1 MSSTLL
7 KLVALAAT
15 AAAHGTVSGIV
26 ADGTYTKGYDL
37 QYYYMIQNGQ
47 TPPATPGW
55 YAENLDNGFVAPSAY
70 KTADIIC
77 HKNSKA
83 ATSSASVKAGGK
95 VDFQWTKWPESHV
108 GPMITYV
115 AKCDADCSAA
125 DKATL
130 KWVKIDEAGFTDDW
144 ASNKMISNNNT
155 WSVTVPSTLASGNYV
170 FRHETIALH
179 GAGSEDGAQNYPQCL
194 NIEITGGGS
203 DNPEGTLGTAL
214 YTPTDAGI
222 LFNVYGGNNAG
233 YKIPGPAL
241 YGSGSG
247 SGSGNSTTPATPVSS
262 SPAASASASAPATP
276 VSSSPAASAP
286 ASSAAPSAT
295 ATAAAE
301 AAPSASA
308 TASAGSGSALPKTF
322 TVSTF
327 IQWLEEQ
334 TATSAKAKARRHSR
348 QFA

>member
-15 AAAHGTVSGIV
+15 AAAHGTVTGIV
-26 ADGTYTKGYDL
+26 ADGTYTKGFDL
-37 QYYYMIQNGQ
+37 SYYYMIKQGQ
-47 TPPATPGW
+47 TAPATPGW
-55 YAENLDNGFVAPSAY
+55 YAENLDNGFVAPDAY
-70 KTADIIC
+70 TTADIVC

-83 ATSSASVKAGGK
+83 ATSSATVKAGGK
-95 VDFQWTKWPESHV
+95 VDFQWSKWPESHV

-115 AKCDADCSAA
+115 AKCDGDCSKA
-125 DKATL
+125 DKTAL

-144 ASNKMISNNNT
+144 ASNKMIANNNT
-155 WSVTVPSTLASGNYV
+155 WSVTVPSTLAAGKYV

-179 GAGSEDGAQNYPQCL
+179 SAGSENGAQNYPQCL

-214 YTPTDAGI
+214 YTPKDAGI
-222 LFNVYGGNNAG
+222 LYNVYGGDNKG

-247 SGSGNSTTPATPVSS
+247 SGSDSGSGNSTTPP
-262 SPAASASASAPATP
+262 TP

-286 ASSAAPSAT
+286 ASSTAPSALPT
-295 ATAAAE
+295 VADAS
-301 AAPSASA
+301 PSAG
-308 TASAGSGSALPKTF
+308 AGSGSAKTF
-322 TVSTF
+322 TVSSF
-327 IQWLEEQ
+327 IAWLEEQ
-334 TATSAKAKARRHSR
+334 SAAAAKAKARRHAR
-348 QFA
+348 DF

>member
-1 MSSTLL
+1 
-7 KLVALAAT
+7 ALAAT
-15 AAAHGTVSGIV
+15 AAAHGTVTGII
-26 ADGTYTKGYDL
+26 ADGTYTKGFDL

-55 YAENLDNGFVAPSAY
+55 YAENLDNGFVAPDAY
-70 KTADIIC
+70 TTADINC
-77 HKNSKA
+77 HKNAKA

-95 VDFQWTKWPESHV
+95 VDFQWSSWPQSHV

-115 AKCDADCSAA
+115 AKCDADCADA
-125 DKATL
+125 DKTAL

-144 ASNKMISNNNT
+144 ASNKMIANNNT

-179 GAGSEDGAQNYPQCL
+179 GAGSENGAQNYPQCL

-222 LFNVYGGNNAG
+222 LYNVYGTSNTG

-241 YGSGSG
+241 Y
-247 SGSGNSTTPATPVSS
+247 
-262 SPAASASASAPATP
+262 
-276 VSSSPAASAP
+276 
-286 ASSAAPSAT
+286 
-295 ATAAAE
+295 
-301 AAPSASA
+301 
-308 TASAGSGSALPKTF
+308 
-322 TVSTF
+322 
-327 IQWLEEQ
+327 
-334 TATSAKAKARRHSR
+334 
-348 QFA
+348 

>member
-1 MSSTLL
+1 MSSILL

-15 AAAHGTVSGIV
+15 AAAHGTVTGIV
-26 ADGTYTKGYDL
+26 ADGTYTKGFDL

-55 YAENLDNGFVAPSAY
+55 YAENLDNGFVAPDAY
-70 KTADIIC
+70 TTADIIC
-77 HKNSKA
+77 HKNSKPA
-83 ATSSASVKAGGK
+83 SSSASVKAGGK
-95 VDFQWTKWPESHV
+95 VDFEWSDWPASHV

-115 AKCDADCSAA
+115 AKCAADCADADKTA
-125 DKATL
+125 L

-144 ASNKMISNNNT
+144 ASNKMIANNNT
-155 WSVTVPSTLASGNYV
+155 WSVTVPSTLSAGNYV

-179 GAGSEDGAQNYPQCL
+179 SAGSEGGAQNYPQCL
-194 NIEITGGGS
+194 NIKITGGGS

-222 LFNVYGGNNAG
+222 LYNVYGASNTG

-241 YGSGSG
+241 YGSGS
-247 SGSGNSTTPATPVSS
+247 STTPATPASS
-262 SPAASASASAPATP
+262 SPAASASASAPA
-276 VSSSPAASAP
+276 SSTV
-286 ASSAAPSAT
+286 PSAT
-295 ATAAAE
+295 ATPTAADTT
-301 AAPSASA
+301 PSASA
-308 TASAGSGSALPKTF
+308 TAGADSGSGSTLPKTF

-327 IQWLEEQ
+327 IKWLEEQ
-334 TATSAKAKARRHSR
+334 TAASAKAKVRRHSR

>member
-15 AAAHGTVSGIV
+15 AAAHGTVTGIV

-55 YAENLDNGFVAPSAY
+55 YAEDLDNGFVAPSAY
-70 KTADIIC
+70 TTGDIIC
-77 HKNSKA
+77 HKNAKA
-83 ATSSASVKAGGK
+83 ATSSATVKAGGK
-95 VDFQWTKWPESHV
+95 VDFQWSNWPASHV
-108 GPMITYV
+108 GPMLTYV
-115 AKCDADCSAA
+115 AKCDADCADA
-125 DKATL
+125 DKAAL

-144 ASNKMISNNNT
+144 ASTKMIANNNT

-179 GAGSEDGAQNYPQCL
+179 GAGSADGAQNYPQCL
-194 NIEITGGGS
+194 NIAITGGGS
-203 DNPEGTLGTAL
+203 DTPEGVLGTAL

-222 LFNVYGGNNAG
+222 LYNVYGGDNTG

-241 YGSGSG
+241 YGSGS
-247 SGSGNSTTPATPVSS
+247 STTPATPVSS
-262 SPAASASASAPATP
+262 SPAASASASAPAA
-276 VSSSPAASAP
+276 SASAP
-286 ASSAAPSAT
+286 ATSTVPSAT
-295 ATAAAE
+295 ATPTAAE

-308 TASAGSGSALPKTF
+308 TAGAGSTLPKTF

-327 IQWLEEQ
+327 IQWLEQ
-334 TATSAKAKARRHSR
+334 QSAASAKKARRHAR

>member
-15 AAAHGTVSGIV
+15 AAAHGTVTGIV
-26 ADGTYTKGYDL
+26 ADGTYTKGFDL

-55 YAENLDNGFVAPSAY
+55 YAENLDNGFVSPDAY
-70 KTADIIC
+70 TTSDIVC

-83 ATSSASVKAGGK
+83 ATSSASVKAGGS
-95 VDFQWTKWPESHV
+95 VDFQWSAWPESHV

-115 AKCDADCSAA
+115 AKCDADCADA
-125 DKATL
+125 DKTAL
-130 KWVKIDEAGFTDDW
+130 KWVKIDEAGYTDDW
-144 ASNKMISNNNT
+144 ASNKMIANNNT
-155 WSVTVPSTLASGNYV
+155 WSVTVPSTLAAGNYV

-179 GAGSEDGAQNYPQCL
+179 GAGSENGAQNYPQCL

-203 DNPEGTLGTAL
+203 DSPEGTLGTAL

-222 LFNVYGGNNAG
+222 LYSPYSGDNTG
-233 YKIPGPAL
+233 YKVPGPAL
-241 YGSGSG
+241 YGSGSD

-262 SPAASASASAPATP
+262 SPAASASASAPAA
-276 VSSSPAASAP
+276 SASASAP
-286 ASSAAPSAT
+286 ASSTVPVATATPTVADVAPSAT
-295 ATAAAE
+295 ATAG
-301 AAPSASA
+301 
-308 TASAGSGSALPKTF
+308 AGSGLAKTF

-334 TATSAKAKARRHSR
+334 SASAAKAKARRHAR
-348 QFA
+348 DF